1 MSIQG
6 SQKIIGKQER
16 KKYPIS
22 IAKGKNPA
30 VLIVTGSNINKNNIK
45 YYVTRT
51 MWDLN
56 WGQCL

>member
-6 SQKIIGKQER
+6 SQKIIGKQEG
-16 KKYPIS
+16 KNIPSQQQKE
-22 IAKGKNPA
+22 KNPA
-30 VLIVTGSNINKNNIK
+30 VLTVSGNNINKNNIK